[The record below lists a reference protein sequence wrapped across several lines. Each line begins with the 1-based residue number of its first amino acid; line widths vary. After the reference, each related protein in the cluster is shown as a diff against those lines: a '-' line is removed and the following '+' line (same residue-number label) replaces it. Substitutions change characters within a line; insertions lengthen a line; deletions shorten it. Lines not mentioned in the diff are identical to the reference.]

1 MKEIFVTDR
10 TTDRRMDR
18 QTHKGKTV
26 YPSLLLSRGI
36 KMYWYVNTLL
46 RSNNDPATADNKY
59 MYR

>member
-1 MKEIFVTDR
+1 M
-10 TTDRRMDR
+10 TDRRMDR

-36 KMYWYVNTLL
+36 KMYWYMYVNTYVNTVL

-59 MYR
+59 M